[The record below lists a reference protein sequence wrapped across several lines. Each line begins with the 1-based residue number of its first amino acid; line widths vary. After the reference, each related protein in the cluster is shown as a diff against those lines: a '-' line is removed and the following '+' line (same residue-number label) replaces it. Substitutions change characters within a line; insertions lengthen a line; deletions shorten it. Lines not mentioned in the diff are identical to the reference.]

1 MVKMLT
7 PLQQRIHSLLN
18 EYEEHPQ
25 LQKILDIIEMLLNI
39 PLRTSLA
46 KVLIVLLVY
55 CVSSCVIRGSML
67 LL

>member
-7 PLQQRIHSLLN
+7 PLQQRIRSLLN

>member
-7 PLQQRIHSLLN
+7 PLQQRIRSLLN

-46 KVLIVLLVY
+46 KVLILLLGY
-55 CVSSCVIRGSML
+55 CVSSCVIRGLTL

>member
-7 PLQQRIHSLLN
+7 PLQQWIRSLLN

-46 KVLIVLLVY
+46 KVLILLLGY
-55 CVSSCVIRGSML
+55 GVSSCVITGSMVL
-67 LL
+67 L

>member
-7 PLQQRIHSLLN
+7 PLQQRIRSLLN

-46 KVLIVLLVY
+46 KVLILLLGY
-55 CVSSCVIRGSML
+55 CVSRCVIRGLTL